1 MITYIQRLFSHEVP
15 LWHLPATF
23 LAVHLYLYLYLNFFR
38 GSFLAILSL
47 LFLLVLGFRLVK
59 PLS

>member
-1 MITYIQRLFSHEVP
+1 MITYLQRLFSHEVP

-23 LAVHLYLYLYLNFFR
+23 LAVHLVLYLYLTFFR
-38 GSFLAILSL
+38 GSLLAILSL
-47 LFLLVLGFRLVK
+47 STLLALGFRLVM